1 MNSFYY
7 ANLLLLKVHHV
18 YSTEHNQFRMPVPY
32 PTFGQSSRVDSLK
45 ALFEPS
51 SPIKINFLL
60 LDILNGNR
68 DIDACYIIDTAQE
81 LIEIYFPTSEQ
92 CLDKR
97 KNEKYCY
104 YTPRH
109 FVCSGL
115 LTKECKK
122 PSCLLENCCKKWA
135 YIWDAQN
142 HDYVKKVQLLRDIL
156 SLPCTSQ
163 KQEDK

>member
-1 MNSFYY
+1 MNNFYY
-7 ANLLLLKVHHV
+7 ANLLLLKVHHDFSV
-18 YSTEHNQFRMPVPY
+18 NENQYRMPIPY
-32 PTFGQSSRVDSLK
+32 PICDQSSKVVSLK
-45 ALFEPS
+45 ALLERS
-51 SPIKINFLL
+51 TIKPILL
-60 LDILNGNR
+60 GIIDGYKDLDESV
-68 DIDACYIIDTAQE
+68 IIDTAQE
-81 LIEIYFPTSEQ
+81 LIEIYFPNSQ
-92 CLDKR
+92 LCFDRR
-97 KNEKYCY
+97 KTEKYCY

-122 PSCLLENCCKKWA
+122 PSCLLENCCNEWA

-163 KQEDK
+163 KQEDN